1 MINSQNEYPEEEYEQ
16 RNEDNFPMEY
26 ISELVNVEK
35 ELDRF
40 TMEVLRGKVRI
51 LNDKNEYEWVDRFP
65 DKKIMNEKGVR
76 GFLTILKG
84 VVTKLSKLSNKTDE
98 EIAKDMFYLDMRL
111 STAMYENGD
120 DWELDLA
127 DFELLKESCIR
138 LAWDVSASSR
148 DGFTAINLKSQYT
161 RSETSS
167 SSNNKP
173 QQKKIFGLNISK

>member
-1 MINSQNEYPEEEYEQ
+1 MVNFQNQYPEEEYEQ
-16 RNEDNFPMEY
+16 REEDNILMEY
-26 ISELVNVEK
+26 ISELINVDK
-35 ELDRF
+35 ELDKF
-40 TMEVLRGKVRI
+40 TIEVLRGKMRI
-51 LNDKNEYEWVDRFP
+51 INDKGQEEWIDRYNG
-65 DKKIMNEKGVR
+65 KKIMSEKGVR

-148 DGFTAINLKSQYT
+148 DGFTAVNLRSQYS
-161 RSETSS
+161 RSETS
-167 SSNNKP
+167 NNNQEKTKP
-173 QQKKIFGLNISK
+173 RKIFGLNITK